1 MHRTRRTNA
10 GQQKKLDLRKETLR
24 RLDTLSEEA
33 LRRVAGGRG
42 SRTDLPS
49 VDPTGEGTCG

>member
-1 MHRTRRTNA
+1 MHRTRRLE
-10 GQQKKLDLRKETLR
+10 KKLDLRRETLR
-24 RLDTLSEEA
+24 RLDNLSDEA

-49 VDPTGEGTCG
+49 IDPTSEGTCA

>member
-1 MHRTRRTNA
+1 MHRTRRLE
-10 GQQKKLDLRKETLR
+10 KKLDLRKETLR

-42 SRTDLPS
+42 SRSDLPS
-49 VDPTGEGTCG
+49 VDPTSEGTCA